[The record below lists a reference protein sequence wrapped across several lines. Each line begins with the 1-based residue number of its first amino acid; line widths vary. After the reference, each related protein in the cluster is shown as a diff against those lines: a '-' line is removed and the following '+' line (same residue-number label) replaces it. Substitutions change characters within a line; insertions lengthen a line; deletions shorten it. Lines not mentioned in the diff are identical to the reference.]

1 MSEKT
6 DQNKKNNKKEA
17 FKHYYDIPVTL
28 FFDLA
33 EIKVKLR
40 DFLKWKVNDVIKSKK
55 MAGEYIDISIEEQP
69 LGAGE
74 VIVLDNKF
82 AIRVVNIYT
91 KEDLMELT
99 VKK

>member
-1 MSEKT
+1 MSEDKNP
-6 DQNKKNNKKEA
+6 DKKDKE
-17 FKHYYDIPVTL
+17 KSLEKYHDIPVTL

-33 EIKVKLR
+33 KIKVKLR
-40 DFLKWKVNDVIKSKK
+40 DFLKWKVNDVVKSNK
-55 MAGEYIDISIEEQP
+55 MAGEYIDISIEDQP

-82 AIRVVNIYT
+82 AIRVVSIYT
-91 KEDLMELT
+91 EEDLMELT